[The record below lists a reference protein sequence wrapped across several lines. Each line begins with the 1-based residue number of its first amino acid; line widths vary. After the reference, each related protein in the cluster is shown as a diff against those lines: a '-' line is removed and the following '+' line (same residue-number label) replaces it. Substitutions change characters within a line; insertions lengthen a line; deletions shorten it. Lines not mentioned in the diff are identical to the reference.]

1 MPDLFGTPVP
11 MSTPLLDRPSALPG
25 ECRAPLV
32 DLIVALA
39 DNKHALGIRYA
50 EWCSSGPTIEA
61 GVAATAMAQDE
72 LGHARVLY
80 GLLEELPGAP
90 RRSEHEWSAAD
101 ARTVR
106 FVEAPF
112 QSWPHLIVAN
122 LMVDRSLAMV
132 LETALESRYL
142 PLRHRARKI
151 IEEERYHAIHGQ
163 SWVAQ
168 LAVEGADVRARL
180 AEAVESVWDETL
192 CWFGPPDGGAL
203 RPLVDAGVLA
213 GAGDPVRTRFAAEVG
228 PALAAAGVPAPVHG
242 AGARWEL
249 ARPLP
254 WNAWNEP
261 ARRIR

>member
-1 MPDLFGTPVP
+1 
-11 MSTPLLDRPSALPG
+11 MSTPLLDRPSALPRD
-25 ECRAPLV
+25 CLAPLV
-32 DLIVALA
+32 DLVVALA
-39 DNKHALGIRYA
+39 DNKHALGVRYA

-101 ARTVR
+101 ARTMA

-112 QSWPHLIVAN
+112 ENWPHLIVAN
-122 LMVDRSLAMV
+122 LMVDRALALV

-142 PLRHRARKI
+142 PLRNRARKI
-151 IEEERYHAIHGQ
+151 IEEERYHAIHGH
-163 SWVAQ
+163 SWAAQ
-168 LAVEGADVRARL
+168 LAGEGADVCGRMA
-180 AEAVESVWDETL
+180 AAVQAAWDETL
-192 CWFGPPDGGAL
+192 CWFGPPDAGAL
-203 RPLVDAGVLA
+203 RPVVEAGVLA
-213 GAGDPVRTRFAAEVG
+213 AAGDAVRSRFLAEVG
-228 PALAAAGVPAPVHG
+228 PILAAAGVPAPLRG

-254 WNAWNEP
+254 WNAWNERE
-261 ARRIR
+261 RRMR